1 MPLPPARAV
10 SWRQTMSWVSMSPMP
25 QPPPWKKT
33 CTGSRVESGTPAGRY
48 TRSGMAPSGPSAL
61 RSRTAP
67 ICGAGGVEAGRV
79 SRKSRRASLGD
90 SVWYAGR
97 PDLTIRSMTFA
108 AWGSSAIAQHLAG
121 LLFDHRAAEEIRV
134 HLAPEAH
141 GVGEHEVLE
150 VVVVDEAVLD
160 QLVRLRHHVG
170 HVGHV
175 EVADVRREDRVQP
188 RAHRVRLLV
197 ERPRVDRVVG
207 LAAEV
212 EARHEQLLE
221 VLLLLDLAAE
231 VIIDV
236 LDAARHG
243 LRLVQP
249 LAAADRLR
257 HLLAPVLA
265 RELEQPRAVELGGMR
280 GLDRL
285 PVALLPVAD
294 EVRVEHARPAHA
306 ALEEG
311 EVQVR
316 EATRDAAEEDPL
328 AHRVTGRGEVADVVE
343 AEVRGRVAQ
352 QDRARAVVERGRELQ
367 LAALLPHGIVVVV
380 AVDPDDVEPLGELR
394 GLGLLLGHRGH
405 GPAHEAADHDDL
417 EAELGGRE
425 LQLFDRLLRRVH
437 RDDRGRDDAIGVRL
451 ELLGREHVVRA
462 ADGAAHPRVLQPV
475 E

>member
-1 MPLPPARAV
+1 MTLTPASAV
-10 SWRQTMSWVSMSPMP
+10 SWRQTTSWVSMSPMT

-61 RSRTAP
+61 TSRTAP

-97 PDLTIRSMTFA
+97 PDLMIRSMTFA

-121 LLFDHRAAEEIRV
+121 LLFDHRAAEEVRV

-150 VVVVDEAVLD
+150 VMVVDEAVLD
-160 QLVRLRHHVG
+160 QLVRLRHHLG

-175 EVADVRREDRVQP
+175 EVADVRGEDRVEP
-188 RAHRVRLLV
+188 RAHRVGLLV
-197 ERPRVDRVVG
+197 EGPRVDRVVG

-212 EARHEQLLE
+212 EARHEERLQILLR
-221 VLLLLDLAAE
+221 LDLAAE
-231 VIIDV
+231 VVVDV
-236 LDAARHG
+236 LDAAGHG

-249 LAAADRLR
+249 VAAANRLR
-257 HLLAPVLA
+257 DLLPPVLA

-285 PVALLPVAD
+285 TVALLPVAD

-306 ALEEG
+306 ALEER
-311 EVQVR
+311 EVQVG
-316 EATRDAAEEDPL
+316 EPPRDAAEEEPL
-328 AHRVTGRGEVADVVE
+328 ADGVAGGGEVADVVE
-343 AEVRGRVAQ
+343 AEVRGRVP
-352 QDRARAVVERGRELQ
+352 E
-367 LAALLPHGIVVVV
+367 
-380 AVDPDDVEPLGELR
+380 
-394 GLGLLLGHRGH
+394 
-405 GPAHEAADHDDL
+405 
-417 EAELGGRE
+417 
-425 LQLFDRLLRRVH
+425 
-437 RDDRGRDDAIGVRL
+437 
-451 ELLGREHVVRA
+451 
-462 ADGAAHPRVLQPV
+462 
-475 E
+475 